1 MVSAEEK
8 APVSAE
14 KRDAKLADV
23 AADDLKTEATRHYGG
38 YNQCYGGYG
47 AGDGGYN
54 NLGDGGVGGY
64 NSNSSSR
71 DNSCCMKT
79 RPTSLFRVE
88 QRQCRILSPRL
99 WNWGVSF
106 SSSLIWCKNR
116 RKWLRG

>member
-1 MVSAEEK
+1 MGSTIDPCGSSTRREDI
-8 APVSAE
+8 PPCDPDPNSS
-14 KRDAKLADV
+14 
-23 AADDLKTEATRHYGG
+23 LKTLPLQHRQLQPRRHQLQHS
-38 YNQCYGGYG
+38 N
-47 AGDGGYN
+47 
-54 NLGDGGVGGY
+54 